1 MYRDKLL
8 SDIVSRFDDNNVLDD
23 EIVEL
28 VYTLAHSGEVIKFPY
43 EVFDFASTGGP
54 SSLTTILVPLYL
66 YGSGVNVINLAVP
79 GRPAGAVDVLAQISG
94 YNLESVEKNSK
105 ATVPFYIHL
114 AANERFAPLDKALFD
129 YRKKSG
135 KVNVP
140 NLAIA
145 SLLSKKV
152 ASGASTIGLDVRS
165 ATFGN
170 FGQSWDEC
178 ANNAH
183 KFNRIAN
190 LLGIQSTCFLSD
202 GNNPYQR
209 YIGRGESLEAMFEL
223 LTGTADQQLNDHN
236 KYCEDIASTMLAKAG
251 ISTKT
256 EKINLRS
263 CFEANLMLQGSTFDS
278 FLESV
283 QRVKS
288 QAHQIIYSVGEGYIA
303 YNLER
308 IRAYIVSRQNSESA
322 GSKYPDPC
330 GITLLCR
337 VGDYV
342 TSGTP
347 VLSIRDSCMEKLE
360 SQHDFYSLQ
369 KDLPNIDTRKEV
381 I

>member
-1 MYRDKLL
+1 MYSDKFL
-8 SDIVSRFDDNNVLDD
+8 SDIVGKFDNNDILDD

-28 VYTLAHSGEVIKFPY
+28 VYFLAHSGEVIKFPY
-43 EVFDFASTGGP
+43 RVFDFASTGGP

-79 GRPAGAVDVLAQISG
+79 GRPAGAVDVLSQISG
-94 YNLESVEKNSK
+94 YNLESVDKKSE

-114 AANERFAPLDKALFD
+114 AANERFAPLDRALFD
-129 YRKKSG
+129 YRKKNG

-145 SLLSKKV
+145 SLLSKKL

-170 FGQSWDEC
+170 FGQSWDDC
-178 ANNAH
+178 AKNAH

-190 LLGIQSTCFLSD
+190 LLSIQSTCFLSD

-209 YIGRGESLEAMFEL
+209 YIGRGESLEAVFAL
-223 LTGTADQQLNDHN
+223 LMGTADQQLNDHN
-236 KYCEDIASTMLAKAG
+236 KYCQVIASTMLAKAG
-251 ISTKT
+251 ISTQV

-263 CFEANLMLQGSTFDS
+263 CFEANLIFQGSTFDS
-278 FLESV
+278 FLDSV
-283 QRVKS
+283 ERVKS
-288 QAHQIIYSVGEGYIA
+288 QSHQLIYSEGEGYIT
-303 YNLER
+303 YNLEG
-308 IRAYIVSRQNSESA
+308 IRSYIVSRQNSESTDN
-322 GSKYPDPC
+322 KYPDPC
-330 GITLLCR
+330 GFTLLCCA
-337 VGDYV
+337 GDYV
-342 TSGTP
+342 TSGIP
-347 VLSIRDSCMEKLE
+347 VLSIRENCMDKLE
-360 SQHDFYSLQ
+360 SQHNFYSLQ